1 MRDDAAVETAAA
13 GTPAVKV
20 KFLTA
25 GDERGVPNVVGEVPH
40 EVLEGAAAVRAGL
53 AILVPG
59 AIGQELPK
67 IAESLAEQVA
77 IAQVGMG
84 GELGD
89 GERVLGV
96 DAVKADGVEHG
107 LGDALGVEFAD
118 HVQEFEGVAQHTV
131 GARFAGEIPAIVVV
145 RVEEEDEVV
154 AVEHGDAGQV
164 LDGVRVLLGRE
175 FAGQYVETGGAVR
188 GGHLPLE
195 AEGGVGMFGV
205 NIDSDFHGS

>member
-1 MRDDAAVETAAA
+1 MNVRDDTAVETAAA
-13 GTPAVKV
+13 GATAVKV

-25 GDERGVPNVVGEVPH
+25 GDESCAPDVVGEIPH
-40 EVLEGAAAVRAGL
+40 EVLEGAAAFAIVL
-53 AILVPG
+53 AF
-59 AIGQELPK
+59 AENQPK

-118 HVQEFEGVAQHTV
+118 HVQEFECVAQHTV
-131 GARFAGEIPAIVVV
+131 GARFAGEIAAIVVV
-145 RVEEEDEVV
+145 WVEEEDEVV
-154 AVEHGDAGQV
+154 AVKHGNARHV
-164 LDGVRVLLGRE
+164 LDGVRILRGRE
-175 FAGQYVETGGAVR
+175 FVGQQVEVAGAVLA
-188 GGHLPLE
+188 GHRPFE
-195 AEGGVGMFGV
+195 ADGGVGMLGV
-205 NIDSDFHGS
+205 NADGDFHSNQ